1 MPRLMWI
8 VARSFHGDNAGILL
22 DDGQTIPLL
31 RAILIAWAIQ
41 GVIFGAIV
49 SSLASKKRRNPIR
62 YFWIGFF
69 FGLIGLL
76 YAVGVPA
83 ITAEQYQEQMAKR
96 QAEREAWKGEIKFS
110 RIVVVVCIVAFVA
123 LFMIAGAFR

>member
-8 VARSFHGDNAGILL
+8 VTWSFRGDNAGILL
-22 DDGQTIPLL
+22 DNGQTIPLL
-31 RAILIAWAIQ
+31 RAILIAWVVQ

-49 SSLASKKRRNPIR
+49 SALASKKRRNPIR
-62 YFWIGFF
+62 YFWAGFF

-83 ITAEQYQEQMAKR
+83 ITAEQYQEQMAKQ
-96 QAEREAWKGEIKFS
+96 QAEREARKGEIKFN
-110 RIVVVVCIVAFVA
+110 RIVVAVCIAAFIA
-123 LFMIAGAFR
+123 LFVVAGAFR